1 MNISLAAEPVFHI
14 GSFPVTNS
22 LIAAWLSIILLV
34 IITLVLRTKKLK
46 MVPRGLQN
54 VVETI
59 IEFFLGLIDGI
70 TQDKKQTSKFF
81 PLVFTFFIFIL
92 VSNYLGLFPGF
103 GTIGV
108 YEQLEGSQVLV
119 PFFRS
124 ANSDL
129 NVTLALAIVS
139 VFATQIFGI
148 LAIGVL
154 KYGKKFL
161 NFSSPFMFFVGILEF
176 ISELAKFISFS
187 FRLFGNVFAGEVLLV
202 VISFLI
208 PYIAP
213 VPFYFLELFVGLV
226 QAAIFSLLTI
236 VFLKF
241 ASTDIH

>member
-1 MNISLAAEPVFHI
+1 
-14 GSFPVTNS
+14 
-22 LIAAWLSIILLV
+22 
-34 IITLVLRTKKLK
+34 

-81 PLVFTFFIFIL
+81 ALVFTFFIFIL

-108 YEQLEGSQVLV
+108 YEQLEGHQVLV

-139 VFATQIFGI
+139 VLATQVFGI

-241 ASTDIH
+241 ATTDIH